1 VDMLYRMV
9 FGPEP
14 PYHPEWKAFYKGF
27 SLSCRNGFSFLSVR
41 IEALPVTALMLLSRF
56 QDGLLVALRHFS
68 V

>member
-1 VDMLYRMV
+1 MI

-41 IEALPVTALMLLSRF
+41 VKALLITALIM
-56 QDGLLVALRHFS
+56 
-68 V
+68 